1 MSSVALLVGPAS
13 GSGRGPAAAA
23 RLQTLV
29 PGATVLQADSRDEA
43 LARAREAVAAGL
55 GTLVAVGGDGTVH
68 LAVQAVAGTATS
80 LAVVPTGTGND
91 LAKAL
96 GVPTDVEGTVRAL
109 SAQPVPVDAVRVGE
123 QWFACVL
130 GTGFDA
136 AVNERANQMTWPRG
150 RRRYDLATVLELR
163 TFRPR
168 AISVTV
174 DGISS
179 DHRVMLVALGN
190 GPSYGGGLRIC
201 PDADLQDGLL
211 DVVVV
216 GALTRRRLLTLF
228 PRLFKG
234 THVTDRAVT
243 VLRGREVTL
252 TGGDLAVYA
261 DGEEFGRLPL
271 TATVVPGALKVL
283 GARP

>member
-1 MSSVALLVGPAS
+1 VSSVALLVGPSS

-23 RLQTLV
+23 QLLAAV
-29 PGATVLQADSRDEA
+29 PGATVLQAGSRDGA
-43 LARAREAVAAGL
+43 LARARAAVAAGL

-68 LAVQAVAGTATS
+68 LAVQAVAGTTTQ

-109 SAQPVPVDAVRVGE
+109 DGPAVPIDAVRVGE
-123 QWFACVL
+123 RWFACVL

-136 AVNERANQMTWPRG
+136 AVNERANRMTWPRG

-163 TFRPR
+163 TFTPRPVT
-168 AISVTV
+168 VTV
-174 DGISS
+174 DGVST

-216 GALTRRRLLTLF
+216 GALTRRRLLRLF
-228 PRLFKG
+228 PRLFTG

-261 DGEEFGRLPL
+261 DGEPFGHLPL

-283 GARP
+283 GAHP

>member
-1 MSSVALLVGPAS
+1 MRSVALLVGPSS
-13 GSGRGPAAAA
+13 GSGAGPLAAA
-23 RLQTLV
+23 RLQDQV
-29 PGATVLQADSRDEA
+29 PGATVQQAGSRDEA
-43 LARAREAVAAGL
+43 QDRAREAVADGL
-55 GTLVAVGGDGTVH
+55 ETLVAIGGDGTVH
-68 LAVQAVAGTATS
+68 LAVQAVAGTATQ

-96 GVPTDVEGTVRAL
+96 GVPTSVEDTVRAL
-109 SAQPVPVDAVRVGE
+109 DGPPVAIDAVRVGE
-123 QWFACVL
+123 RWFACVL

-136 AVNERANQMTWPRG
+136 AVNERANLMSWPRG

-163 TFRPR
+163 TFTPKPVT
-168 AISVTV
+168 VTV
-174 DGISS
+174 DGVSS
-179 DHRVMLVALGN
+179 DHAVMLVALGN

-201 PDADLQDGLL
+201 PGADLQDGLL

-216 GALTRRRLLTLF
+216 GALTRRRLLKLF

-234 THVTDRAVT
+234 THVSDHSVT

-283 GARP
+283 GAQP

>member
-1 MSSVALLVGPAS
+1 MLVGPTS
-13 GSGRGPAAAA
+13 GSGAGPRAAA
-23 RLQTLV
+23 RLLELV
-29 PGATVLQADSRDEA
+29 PAARVLQAGSRDEA
-43 LARAREAVAAGL
+43 LASAREAVANGL
-55 GTLVAVGGDGTVH
+55 GTLVAIGGDGTVH

-96 GVPTDVEGTVRAL
+96 GVPTDVEDSVRAL
-109 SAQPVPVDAVRVGE
+109 QGSAVEVDAVHVGE
-123 QWFACVL
+123 RWFACVL

-150 RRRYDLATVLELR
+150 RRRYDLATLLELR
-163 TFRPR
+163 TFTPRPVT
-168 AISVTV
+168 VTV
-174 DGISS
+174 DGVSS

-201 PDADLQDGLL
+201 PGADLQDGLL

-234 THVTDRAVT
+234 THITDRSVT